1 MAGKMY
7 GKRHFLYTSA
17 TTCSG
22 NRQIALNQFHGRLSG
37 LERVSRLQRFCRHRT
52 GFRQAQLTGDQARQ
66 QGVAE
71 GGEGLGL
78 LLFSGNAGQ

>member
-1 MAGKMY
+1 MQDGLPGMAGKMY

-52 GFRQAQLTGDQARQ
+52 GFRQAQLAGVRIPAQA
-66 QGVAE
+66 GH
-71 GGEGLGL
+71 
-78 LLFSGNAGQ
+78 